1 MQFHKGL
8 SFIMII
14 MKLLFLGYF
23 MMAFGE
29 DVADEGATAQFES
42 PIFTA
47 EASQCFNF
55 FFSLHVSFKLILH
68 DISYNLNTIYEL
80 FNHRLVSGQNG
91 ICIQNYLFGPKKDS
105 EKLSRISFFFN
116 PSML

>member
-1 MQFHKGL
+1 
-8 SFIMII
+8 MII

-68 DISYNLNTIYEL
+68 DISYNLNTQYMSYSTIVHPVEMT
-80 FNHRLVSGQNG
+80 V
-91 ICIQNYLFGPKKDS
+91 
-105 EKLSRISFFFN
+105 
-116 PSML
+116 

>member
-1 MQFHKGL
+1 
-8 SFIMII
+8 

-29 DVADEGATAQFES
+29 DVADEGATARFES

-55 FFSLHVSFKLILH
+55 FFSLHVSFK
-68 DISYNLNTIYEL
+68 YN
-80 FNHRLVSGQNG
+80 FA
-91 ICIQNYLFGPKKDS
+91 
-105 EKLSRISFFFN
+105 
-116 PSML
+116 

>member
-1 MQFHKGL
+1 
-8 SFIMII
+8 

-29 DVADEGATAQFES
+29 DVADEGATARFES

-55 FFSLHVSFKLILH
+55 FFSLHVSFKYNFAWYM
-68 DISYNLNTIYEL
+68 SYSTMIKME
-80 FNHRLVSGQNG
+80 
-91 ICIQNYLFGPKKDS
+91 S
-105 EKLSRISFFFN
+105 ESKITYFALKMTVKSCLEFIFLYN
-116 PSML
+116 PSMQ